1 MRADFD
7 QIVTLAG
14 KALSLREISE
24 EIAEVAARNCAW
36 LEGCSYPGLKLL
48 QEALGDGQ
56 RDLILTPDAMGLDL
70 QNVSC
75 VFLGPAVN
83 QYVKDHGRIFL
94 RNVRHGLYLLPLSVE
109 ANIGIGCPVDP
120 SFALG
125 GERHKNPYAEKLEIA
140 ARDGVIVDDDLWHLL
155 EAN

>member
-7 QIVTLAG
+7 QIVTLAERV
-14 KALSLREISE
+14 LSSRGISKEIRG
-24 EIAEVAARNCAW
+24 VAAKNCAW

-56 RDLILTPDAMGLDL
+56 RDLILAPDSIGLDL

-83 QYVKDHGRIFL
+83 QYVKAQGRVFL
-94 RNVRHGLYLLPLSVE
+94 RNVRHGLYLLPLAVE
-109 ANIGIGCPVDP
+109 ANIGIGCPVDAA
-120 SFALG
+120 FALG
-125 GERHKNPYAEKLEIA
+125 GERHKNPYVEKLEIA
-140 ARDGVIVDDDLWHLL
+140 ARDGIAVDDALWRAL